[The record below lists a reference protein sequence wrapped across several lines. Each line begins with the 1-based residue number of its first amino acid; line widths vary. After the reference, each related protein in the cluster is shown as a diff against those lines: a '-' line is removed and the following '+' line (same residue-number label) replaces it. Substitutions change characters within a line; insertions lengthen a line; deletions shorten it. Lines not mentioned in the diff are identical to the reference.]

1 LITLY
6 ALMIWNGLMSRIRND
21 EECDLVYGR
30 GTAQQAMIRVQKL
43 VYKKFIILAL
53 TCGLKAAVD
62 IYNIVSFMAKN
73 LLIVE
78 SPAKAKTIEKI
89 LGKDFQVKSCFGHI
103 RDLEKAG
110 MGINVDKNFEPSYV
124 VSADKEKVVNEL
136 KRLAKGADVWLATD
150 EDREGE
156 AISWHL
162 CEVLGLDPRK
172 TKRIV
177 FHEITKPAIKEAVE
191 NPRRVDMNLVMAQQA
206 RRILDRIVGFELS
219 PVLWRKISVRNN
231 LSAGRVQSVAVR
243 LIAEREREINAFTAE
258 SSFKIEALFTAKDVS
273 SKNVTFS
280 AEGKKQST
288 SEGAEAFL
296 QSCAGATYKVNDIQ
310 VRPGKRTP
318 APPFTTSTLQQ
329 EASRKLGYGV
339 SRTMLI
345 AQKLYENGY
354 ITYMRTDSVNLSNT
368 ALGDITNTVKSM
380 YGEKYHQFRKYKNKN
395 ESAQEAHEAIRP
407 TYMNN
412 TNIPEADW
420 ARLYELIWKR
430 TMASQ
435 MADAELEKTT
445 AKIDISTN
453 KEELTAT
460 GEVLKFDGFL
470 KVYREDKDEDELEE
484 ENNEG
489 MLPPLTVGQ
498 QLPLKEMNATERFS
512 RPPSRYTEA
521 SLVKK
526 LEELGIG
533 RPSTYAPTISTI
545 LKRGYVE
552 KRDKEGV
559 IRYYSVFTLKD
570 DKVNKKLDNEN
581 TGAEKSKLFPS
592 DLGLVVTDFLNKYF
606 DDIMDYGFTAKIEEE
621 FDEVA
626 EGKMKWNK
634 MIDDFYSPFKK
645 DVDKTIEVAER
656 ATGER
661 ELGVDPESGKP
672 VMARMG
678 RYGAMIQIGEAN
690 DEEKPRFAKIPTGQ
704 SIETI
709 TFEEAMNLFGAQGTM
724 GQYEEK
730 DVSVNVGRFGPYV
743 KWGDD
748 FISIPKGTDLGTVD
762 LQRAIGYI
770 KEKQKADM
778 PVGNYDGKP
787 ITKGSGRFGPY
798 IKWDGMFINV
808 PRRYNFANL
817 SQTEMDELIDAKV
830 KKEANRYIHRWP
842 EENISVENDR
852 WAPII
857 KFGKKKIR
865 LPKKAD
871 DTRYSAEEAAQ
882 FSLDDIKKF
891 IEAEIPG
898 AFVKKAKKVAAKK
911 APAKKAATTKKAAV
925 KKAAKKK

>member
-1 LITLY
+1 
-6 ALMIWNGLMSRIRND
+6 
-21 EECDLVYGR
+21 
-30 GTAQQAMIRVQKL
+30 
-43 VYKKFIILAL
+43 
-53 TCGLKAAVD
+53 
-62 IYNIVSFMAKN
+62 MAKN

-78 SPAKAKTIEKI
+78 SPAKAKTIEKF
-89 LGKDFQVKSCFGHI
+89 LGSDFQVKSCFGHI

-110 MGINVDKNFEPSYV
+110 MGIDIEKNFEPRYIISD
-124 VSADKEKVVNEL
+124 DKQKVVNDL
-136 KRLAKGADVWLATD
+136 KSLAKKSQEVWLATD

-162 CEVLGLDPRK
+162 CEVLGLDPKK

-177 FHEITKPAIKEAVE
+177 FHEITKPAIQEAVQ
-191 NPRRVDMNLVMAQQA
+191 NPRKLDMNLVMAQQA

-219 PVLWRKISVRNN
+219 PVLWRKMSVRNN

-243 LIAEREREINAFTAE
+243 IIAEREREINAFVPT
-258 SSFKIEALFTAKDVS
+258 STFKIEGLFTAKDVS
-273 SKNVTFS
+273 DKTVTFS
-280 AEGKKQST
+280 AEGKKQNEAT
-288 SEGAEAFL
+288 GAEDFL
-296 QSCAGATYKVNDIQ
+296 KSCVGASYKVKDIQ
-310 VRPGKRTP
+310 VKPGKRSP

-339 SRTMLI
+339 ARTMQI
-345 AQKLYENGY
+345 AQRLYENGY

-368 ALGDITNTVKSM
+368 ALADITTTVKKM
-380 YGEKYHQFRKYKNKN
+380 YGEEYHQFRKYKNKN

-407 TYMNN
+407 TYTSNA
-412 TNIPEADW
+412 TIEEAEW

-435 MADAELEKTT
+435 MADAELEKTV
-445 AKIDISTN
+445 AKIEISTN
-453 KEELTAT
+453 KEELTAS

-484 ENNEG
+484 EANEG
-489 MLPPLTVGQ
+489 MLPPLSVGM
-498 QLPLKEMNATERFS
+498 QLPLKEMKATERFS

-526 LEELGIG
+526 MEELGIG

-559 IRYYSVFTLKD
+559 IRYYTVFNLKN
-570 DKVNKKLDNEN
+570 DKVGKEMASEN

-592 DLGLVVTDFLNKYF
+592 DLGLVVTDFLKQYF

-634 MIDDFYSPFKK
+634 MIDDFYLPFKK
-645 DVDKTIEVAER
+645 DVENTIENAER
-656 ATGER
+656 IKGER
-661 ELGVDPESGKP
+661 ELGTDPESGKP
-672 VMARMG
+672 VVARMG
-678 RYGAMIQIGEAN
+678 RYGPMIQIGEAN

-724 GQYEEK
+724 GQYENK
-730 DVSVNVGRFGPYV
+730 DISVNVGRFGPYI

-748 FISIPKGTDLGTVD
+748 FISLPRGTDLGTVD
-762 LQRAIGYI
+762 LETAIKHI
-770 KEKQKADM
+770 KQKQIADA
-778 PVGNYDGKP
+778 PVGSYDKKP
-787 ITKGSGRFGPY
+787 IIKGTGRFGPY

-808 PRRYNFANL
+808 PRRYDFVNL
-817 SQTEMDELIDAKV
+817 SQADMNELIEAKV

-842 EENISVENDR
+842 DENITVENDR

-871 DTRYSAEEAAQ
+871 DTRYSAEEAAS
-882 FSLDDIKKF
+882 FTLDDVKKF

-898 AFVKKAKKVAAKK
+898 AFVKKGKK
-911 APAKKAATTKKAAV
+911 ATVKKSTVKKASANKKTAVKKKAAP
-925 KKAAKKK
+925 KKKK